1 MIEIL
6 SSLISTQSLFIG
18 IGAFFISIMAVLVGG
33 SMFFS
38 VPFIQFFFPASS
50 FGVIVGN
57 IKVGS
62 FFRGLGSTA
71 STYKYIDF
79 KTLIPL
85 FALAFIGTI
94 LGASMISNIDQI
106 WLVPAIIIAIILA
119 LYAPVIANKISKETF
134 GIASFGAGFYA
145 GIFGA
150 GIGLL
155 LIALLRVKYPRDD
168 QIAHV
173 KIQARFAEL
182 LLVISAVITHLLH
195 GNIVAQIWIPWS
207 IGALVGG
214 YVAGILLHKIGK
226 LPGKVQ
232 TILLYAAFA
241 IALAAAVANSFGLLG
256 ETQ

>member
-1 MIEIL
+1 MIETL
-6 SSLISTQSLFIG
+6 LTSLLTTQSLFIV
-18 IGAFFISIMAVLVGG
+18 IGSFFISIMAVLVGG

-62 FFRGLGSTA
+62 LFRGLGSTA

-79 KTLIPL
+79 KAVLPM

-94 LGASMISNIDQI
+94 IGASLISNIDQI
-106 WLVPAIIIAIILA
+106 WLIPAIVIAIILA
-119 LYAPVIANKISKETF
+119 LYAPAIANKISDKTF
-134 GIASFGAGFYA
+134 SIASFGAGFYA

-155 LIALLRVKYPRDD
+155 LIALLRVKYPRED

-182 LLVISAVITHLLH
+182 LLVISAVITHILH
-195 GNIVAQIWIPWS
+195 GNIIAAIWIPWS

-214 YVAGILLHKIGK
+214 YFAGIILHKIGK
-226 LPGKVQ
+226 LPGKAQ
-232 TILLYAAFA
+232 MILLYAAFA
-241 IALAAAVANSFGLLG
+241 VALVAAIANSTGLLN
-256 ETQ
+256 

>member
-1 MIEIL
+1 MIETL
-6 SSLISTQSLFIG
+6 LISLLTAQSFFII

-62 FFRGLGSTA
+62 LFRGLGSTA

-79 KTLIPL
+79 KAVLPM

-94 LGASMISNIDQI
+94 MGASLISNIDQV
-106 WLVPAIIIAIILA
+106 WLIPAIVIAIILA
-119 LYAPVIANKISKETF
+119 LYAPAIANKISKETF
-134 GIASFGAGFYA
+134 SIASFGAGFYA

-155 LIALLRVKYPRDD
+155 LIALLRVKYPRED

-182 LLVISAVITHLLH
+182 LLVISAVITHILH
-195 GNIVAQIWIPWS
+195 GNIIATIWIPWS
-207 IGALVGG
+207 IGALAGG
-214 YVAGILLHKIGK
+214 YFAGILLQKIGK

-232 TILLYAAFA
+232 ITLLYIAFVVALVAA
-241 IALAAAVANSFGLLG
+241 IVNGTGLLN
-256 ETQ
+256 